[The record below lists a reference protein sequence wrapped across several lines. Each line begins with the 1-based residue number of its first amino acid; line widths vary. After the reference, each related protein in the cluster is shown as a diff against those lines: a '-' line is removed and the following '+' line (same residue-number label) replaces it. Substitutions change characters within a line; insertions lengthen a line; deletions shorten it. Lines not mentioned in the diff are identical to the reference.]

1 VTCQARIRFSF
12 RLDRPVSIPDQTSP
26 APEIRGDV
34 MTLSGEV
41 SGRSDGILE
50 VSLRGANSLG
60 NHVNVPLAL
69 SLPE

>member
-1 VTCQARIRFSF
+1 V
-12 RLDRPVSIPDQTSP
+12 
-26 APEIRGDV
+26 
-34 MTLSGEV
+34 LSGEV

>member
-1 VTCQARIRFSF
+1 V
-12 RLDRPVSIPDQTSP
+12 
-26 APEIRGDV
+26 
-34 MTLSGEV
+34 LSGEV

-60 NHVNVPLAL
+60 NHVNATLAL